1 MKVNIDAERCIGCAH
16 CARLCPAAF
25 GIDAG
30 LRAFARCETVPEGMD
45 EACVDAAE
53 RCPGIAIRF
62 EP

>member
-1 MKVNIDAERCIGCAH
+1 MRIVIEPGLCKGCAH
-16 CARLCPAAF
+16 CARLCPKAF

-30 LRAFARCETVPEGMD
+30 SRAFARSESVPEGLD

-53 RCPGIAIRF
+53 QCPGVAIRF